1 MSKRNIAIDYLK
13 FLEQGNVPQI
23 IALFHSE
30 GMVDSPIYGS
40 MKASLFYPKLNNDTQ
55 NSQLKLQGIF
65 EDFETGNLAIY
76 FNYIW
81 TLKNSKQV
89 VFDVIDI
96 LEFDTQYKI
105 KKLKIIYDTVVARS
119 LQKQLDS

>member
-1 MSKRNIAIDYLK
+1 MKRKDIASSYLTY
-13 FLEQGNVPQI
+13 LENGNTKEV
-23 IALFHSE
+23 IALFNQNGIVE
-30 GMVDSPIYGS
+30 SPLYGS
-40 MKASLFYPKLNNDTQ
+40 MKASLFYPKLKNDTKS
-55 NSQLKLQGIF
+55 SQLKLQGIF

-81 TLKNSKQV
+81 TLKNSEQV
-89 VFDVIDI
+89 VFDVVDI
-96 LEFDTQYKI
+96 LEFDTQHKI